1 MNSFIFKKFKKR
13 MGQANHFLV
22 TTWIGLDAVATGD
35 AQQRETFNVCWN
47 PHDINFSVKR
57 SKEFLVNAA
66 LSWTVDNLDMYLRMS
81 NQNPKLLSDDESKSF
96 FQLAIVYMKNIR
108 LSLKTI
114 P

>member
-35 AQQRETFNVCWN
+35 AQQRETFNACWN

-57 SKEFLVNAA
+57 SKEVLVNAA

-96 FQLAIVYMKNIR
+96 FFNW
-108 LSLKTI
+108 